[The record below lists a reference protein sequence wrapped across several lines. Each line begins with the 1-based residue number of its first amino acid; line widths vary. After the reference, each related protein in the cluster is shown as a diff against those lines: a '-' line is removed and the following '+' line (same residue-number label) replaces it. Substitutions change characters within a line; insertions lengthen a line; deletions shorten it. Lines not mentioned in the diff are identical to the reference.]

1 MEVKATLL
9 VSACLL
15 GQAVRY
21 DGQAKPL
28 AEHDWARLRRD
39 FTLIPAC
46 PECMGGLPTPRP
58 AAELRGG
65 DGAAALRGQ
74 ATVETAA
81 GEDVSAA
88 FLRGAQ
94 ASLRLAQAHG
104 CRQALLKANSPSCGT
119 RRIYDGEFSGM
130 LKDGEGVAASLLRQA
145 GIEVCSEEDMAE
157 RLRTPAG

>member
-1 MEVKATLL
+1 MEMKPTLL

-15 GQAVRY
+15 GQPVRY

-28 AEHDWARLRRD
+28 AERDWARLRRD
-39 FTLIPAC
+39 FTLISAC

-81 GEDVSAA
+81 GEDVS
-88 FLRGAQ
+88 L
-94 ASLRLAQAHG
+94 SLIH
-104 CRQALLKANSPSCGT
+104 
-119 RRIYDGEFSGM
+119 I
-130 LKDGEGVAASLLRQA
+130 
-145 GIEVCSEEDMAE
+145 
-157 RLRTPAG
+157 